1 MPLQNDAGVVLD
13 RITKR
18 FGDLVAVNDIS
29 FDIKPGE
36 FFSLLGPSGCGKT
49 TLLRMI
55 AGFEQPDSGNIHIS
69 GIDITRKTPQQRPT
83 AMVFQNYALFP
94 TMTVD
99 ENVGYG
105 LQVRK
110 TPAAEL
116 KKKVAEA
123 LNRVDLNGYG
133 SKPVTQLSGGQQQ
146 RVALARALAVQP
158 DVILFDEPLSNL
170 DVSLREQTRRELTLL
185 QKELGTT
192 SIYVTHDQQEA
203 LALSD
208 RIAVMRSGRLIQLGS
223 PEELYRNPR
232 TAFVARFLG
241 GSNIISDK
249 KLAEMLAGEARPAD
263 NMVLAVRPE
272 HMVFSEDE
280 GVDVEVK
287 SRQFL
292 GSITEWWLHAGEN
305 SFRAWVSPEFNYSDG
320 AKIKAVQFRWVLA
333 EEA

>member
-1 MPLQNDAGVVLD
+1 MSLENDAGVVLN

-18 FGDLVAVNDIS
+18 FGELVAVNDIS

-55 AGFEQPDSGNIHIS
+55 AGFEQPDSGSIHIS
-69 GIDITRKTPQQRPT
+69 NSDITKKTPQQRPT

-110 TPAAEL
+110 TPAVEL
-116 KKKVAEA
+116 KKRVAEA
-123 LNRVDLNGYG
+123 LSRVDLNGYG

-170 DVSLREQTRRELTLL
+170 DVALREQTRRELTLL

-208 RIAVMRSGRLIQLGS
+208 RIAVMRAGRLIQLGS
-223 PEELYRNPR
+223 PEELYRNPE

-249 KLAEMLAGEARPAD
+249 NLAEVLAGEPSPAE

-292 GSITEWWLHAGEN
+292 GAITEWWLSAGRS
-305 SFRAWVSPEFNYSDG
+305 SFRAWVSPEQDHTDR
-320 AKIKAVQFRWVLA
+320 AKIKAIQFRWVLA
-333 EEA
+333 EDE